1 MSESE
6 NPSSPPA
13 PKDHVEILNAQGQR
27 VSITREQ
34 YLTQALPEMLKASDA
49 DPERLTQVI
58 MQAVRDGF
66 ADNVIAAANRL
77 TVLDKNNIERAL
89 TVLAVVQ
96 RDSGDLDLAEG
107 TLNELKQRK
116 PDSAAAYVGLGMLQ
130 ERQGNLDKCE
140 ELLWQALQMDCN
152 NPDAVHGYLQ
162 TRHRSVGDE
171 AYPAEIEKVMAL
183 PGSWRAQMWMA
194 RLLLSKDDAA
204 AAAAIYRDKLSG
216 DAVESDALL
225 MAVADLVQNGKH
237 DLIEEL
243 IVPRFEPGKHHPH
256 IGMAILQHYHMQ
268 KKHVVGEELLHQM
281 YVHYGHMLGAEL
293 QQFSGEFDRM
303 RLSKLPKM
311 PDLPPNPKINLM
323 RLDRPAWYAGFDDP
337 AWLLPPKGDGHK
349 HIMVFALAI
358 DGQPKLEP
366 AQEEEIGRATR
377 SLPLWFA
384 EQIWLSTP
392 HRATAALAMAE
403 NGGWAVLGRPWPE
416 EQLTAQLPDSERA
429 NTILVSGQ
437 MRIDG
442 DRRRIDLWAYDC
454 ATKQRL
460 GHAAAEGVHAEHGQM
475 LLQLMA
481 ELWPLIGG
489 PEGHKPQ
496 LGDPSFWHRYAD
508 GMGQHS
514 ALVITQTGG
523 LPRDRLYGE
532 RFITQWL
539 QNAALAETRWQP
551 GFWLLGSAMC
561 VLQQLGSNVPA
572 EHARLI
578 SEVFRQSPA
587 DSAFVRLCAKILPAC
602 GLLSLWQGR
611 RDEIMAAAA
620 QDANLTAWL
629 QRAESAAQAKPAS

>member
-6 NPSSPPA
+6 NPTSPPA
-13 PKDHVEILNAQGQR
+13 PKDHVEVLNAQGQR

-34 YLTQALPEMLKASDA
+34 YLTQALPEMLKASDT

-77 TVLDKNNIERAL
+77 TVIDKGNLERAL

-96 RDSGDLDLAEG
+96 RDSGDLDLAED

-140 ELLWQALQMDCN
+140 ELLLQALEMDSN

-171 AYPAEIEKVMAL
+171 GYPAEIEKLMAL
-183 PGSWRAQMWMA
+183 PGSWRAHMWMA
-194 RLLLSKDDAA
+194 RLMLSKDNADGAA
-204 AAAAIYRDKLSG
+204 SIYRDKLSG
-216 DAVESDALL
+216 DEVESDALL

-237 DLIEEL
+237 ELIEEL
-243 IVPRFEPGKHHPH
+243 IVSRFEPGKHHPH
-256 IGMAILQHYHMQ
+256 IGMAMLQHYHMQ
-268 KKHVVGEELLHQM
+268 QKHEVGEELLHQM
-281 YVHYGHMLGAEL
+281 YVHYGHMLSAEL
-293 QQFSGEFDRM
+293 QQFSGEFDRL

-311 PDLPPNPKINLM
+311 PDLPPNPKVNLM
-323 RLDRPAWYAGFDDP
+323 RLDRPSWYAGLDDP

-366 AQEEEIGRATR
+366 AQEEELGRATR

-416 EQLTAQLPDSERA
+416 EQLASQLPDSERA

-442 DRRRIDLWAYDC
+442 ERRRIDLWAYDC

-460 GHAAAEGVHAEHGQM
+460 GHAAAEGAHAEHGSM

-489 PEGHKPQ
+489 PVGHKPQ
-496 LGDPSFWHRYAD
+496 VGDATFWHRYAD
-508 GMGQHS
+508 GMGQHA

-551 GFWLLGSAMC
+551 AFWLLGSAMC

-602 GLLSLWQGR
+602 GLLPLWQGR

-620 QDANLTAWL
+620 QDADLT
-629 QRAESAAQAKPAS
+629 

>member
-6 NPSSPPA
+6 NPSSPPT
-13 PKDHVEILNAQGQR
+13 PKDHVEVLNAQGQR
-27 VSITREQ
+27 VSITSEQ
-34 YLTQALPEMLKASDA
+34 YLTKALPEMLKASDA

-77 TVLDKNNIERAL
+77 TVLDKDNLERAL

-130 ERQGNLDKCE
+130 ERQGNFDKCV

-171 AYPAEIEKVMAL
+171 GYPAEIEKIMAL

-194 RLLLSKDDAA
+194 RLHLGKNNADAA
-204 AAAAIYRDKLSG
+204 AVIYRDKLSG

-256 IGMAILQHYHMQ
+256 IGMAMLQHYHMQ
-268 KKHVVGEELLHQM
+268 EKHAVGEELLHQM

-293 QQFSGEFDRM
+293 QQLSGEFDRM

-311 PDLPPNPKINLM
+311 PDLPANPKVNLM
-323 RLDRPAWYAGFDDP
+323 RLDRPSWYAGFDDP
-337 AWLLPPKGDGHK
+337 AWLLPPKGEGHK

-392 HRATAALAMAE
+392 HRGTAALAMAE

-416 EQLTAQLPDSERA
+416 EQLTSQLPDSERA

-460 GHAAAEGVHAEHGQM
+460 GHAAAEGAHAEHGQM

-489 PEGHKPQ
+489 PEGYKPQ
-496 LGDPSFWHRYAD
+496 LGDSTFWHRYAD

-587 DSAFVRLCAKILPAC
+587 DSAFVRLCARILPAC
-602 GLLSLWQGR
+602 GLLPLWQGR

-620 QDANLTAWL
+620 QDENVTAWL
-629 QRAESAAQAKPAS
+629 RRAESAVQSLGQ

>member
-6 NPSSPPA
+6 KPSSPPA
-13 PKDHVEILNAQGQR
+13 PKDHVEVLNSQGQR

-96 RDSGDLDLAEG
+96 RDCGDLDLAED
-107 TLNELKQRK
+107 TLKELQQRK
-116 PDSAAAYVGLGMLQ
+116 PDSAASYVGLGMLQ
-130 ERQGNLDKCE
+130 ERQGNLAKCA
-140 ELLWQALQMDCN
+140 ELLWQALQIDCN
-152 NPDAVHGYLQ
+152 NADAVHGYLQ
-162 TRHRSVGDE
+162 TRHSSVGDDG
-171 AYPAEIEKVMAL
+171 YPAEIEKVMAL
-183 PGSWRAQMWMA
+183 PGAWRAHMWMA
-194 RLLLSKDDAA
+194 RLHLSKDNADGAA
-204 AAAAIYRDKLSG
+204 VIYRDKLSG

-225 MAVADLVQNGKH
+225 MAVADMVQNGKH
-237 DLIEEL
+237 DLVEEL
-243 IVPRFEPGKHHPH
+243 VVPKFEPGKHHPH

-268 KKHVVGEELLHQM
+268 EKNEVGEQLLHQM
-281 YVHYGHMLGAEL
+281 YVHYGHMIGAEL

-303 RLSKLPKM
+303 RLNKLPKM
-311 PDLPPNPKINLM
+311 PELPPNPKVNLM
-323 RLDRPAWYAGFDDP
+323 RLDRPSWYAGLDDP
-337 AWLLPPKGDGHK
+337 AWLLPAKGEGHK

-366 AQEEEIGRATR
+366 AQEEEVGRATR

-416 EQLTAQLPDSERA
+416 EQLTSQLPDSERA
-429 NTILVSGQ
+429 NTVLVTGQ
-437 MRIDG
+437 LRIDG
-442 DRRRIDLWAYDC
+442 ERRRIDLWAYDC

-460 GHAAAEGVHAEHGQM
+460 GHAAAEGAHAEHGQM

-489 PEGHKPQ
+489 PAGHKPQ
-496 LGDPSFWHRYAD
+496 IGDPNFWHRYAD
-508 GMGQHS
+508 GMGQHA

-602 GLLSLWQGR
+602 GLLPLWQGR

-629 QRAESAAQAKPAS
+629 QRVESGAQAKPAQ